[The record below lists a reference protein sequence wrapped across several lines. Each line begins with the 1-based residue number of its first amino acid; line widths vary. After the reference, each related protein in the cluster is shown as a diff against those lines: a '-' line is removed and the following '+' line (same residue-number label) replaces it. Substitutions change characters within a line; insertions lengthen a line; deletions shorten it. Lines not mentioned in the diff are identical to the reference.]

1 VVEALRDSGRR
12 IFLDLKLHDIPNT
25 VAGAVRSASRLGV
38 DLLTVHAE
46 GGPAM
51 MRAAVAER
59 GPQGSPRLLAVTV
72 LTSLDGSEYPEVY
85 RAGVEDRVRA
95 FARAAR
101 ESGMDGVVASPQELP
116 TLAEELPA
124 GFLRV
129 IPGIRPAGSAALDQA
144 RVATPEAALRAG
156 ATHLVVGR
164 PITRAPDPGAAV
176 RAILQEIADA

>member
-1 VVEALRDSGRR
+1 
-12 IFLDLKLHDIPNT
+12 
-25 VAGAVRSASRLGV
+25 
-38 DLLTVHAE
+38 
-46 GGPAM
+46 
-51 MRAAVAER
+51 
-59 GPQGSPRLLAVTV
+59 VTV
-72 LTSLDGSEYPEVY
+72 LTSLDGSEYPDVY
-85 RAGVEDRVRA
+85 RVGVEDRVRA

-101 ESGMDGVVASPQELP
+101 ESGMDGVVASPQELS

-129 IPGIRPAGSAALDQA
+129 IPGIRPAGSAAGDQA

-176 RAILQEIADA
+176 QAILQEIAGA